1 MIDSASGSKYKN
13 YTILVD
19 NIDNIQNNQFFLLLN
34 CHTEAGQAVNI
45 LANFQTQKDTQR
57 WAVCLKFAK
66 MIQSSKKKE
75 RLFEKEKKPV
85 LKPERSKKSFG
96 QRSHDS
102 GLVQPTFFQKR
113 QNTNNS
119 DRIRGMPDQ
128 NAKALEI
135 VRGKH
140 NPRKQS

>member
-96 QRSHDS
+96 QRSHV
-102 GLVQPTFFQKR
+102 GLLGAGLKNRSLMESQISERRETEKD
-113 QNTNNS
+113 T
-119 DRIRGMPDQ
+119 
-128 NAKALEI
+128 
-135 VRGKH
+135 
-140 NPRKQS
+140 